1 MKRLFLSQKVLLL
14 VLMLVQGSIAY
25 AEKLDIFVDNSYP
38 PYMYGEGEG
47 DAQGL
52 YPKLLEE
59 VISITGFDSKIVAV
73 PWKRAL
79 LYGGAGV
86 AAVGGAYKNEKR
98 LKIYDY
104 SAPLYEE
111 KMVIFVNK
119 EQTFEFNGIDDL
131 AGKTIGVNRGWS
143 YGQTFDDARE
153 AGLFEVNVRA
163 DFSEN
168 FKMLE
173 LGRIDCLILDQLS
186 GESYIE
192 HLGWGD
198 KIVSLP
204 TPFSLNNGYLII
216 PKEMKMTEF
225 LKKFDA
231 SLEAMR
237 ASGIYQNIVQEF
249 IQGTI
254 SSYKVL
260 Q

>member
-1 MKRLFLSQKVLLL
+1 
-14 VLMLVQGSIAY
+14 MLVQGSVAY
-25 AEKLDIFVDNSYP
+25 GDELAIFVDNSYP

-47 DAQGL
+47 DVQGL

-59 VISITGFDSKIVAV
+59 VISNTGFDSKIVAV

-111 KMVIFVNK
+111 KMVIFVNR
-119 EQTFEFNGIDDL
+119 EQTFDFNGIEDL

-143 YGQTFDDARE
+143 YGQKFDDARE
-153 AGLFEVNVRA
+153 AKLFDVNVRA

-186 GESYIE
+186 GESYLE
-192 HLGWGD
+192 HLGLSD
-198 KIVSLP
+198 RIVSLP
-204 TPFSLNNGYLII
+204 VPFSLNNGYLII
-216 PKEMKMTEF
+216 PKELKMMEF

-237 ASGIYQNIVQEF
+237 ASGTYQNIVQEF

-254 SSYKVL
+254 SSYKSL
-260 Q
+260 

>member
-1 MKRLFLSQKVLLL
+1 
-14 VLMLVQGSIAY
+14 MLVQGSVAY
-25 AEKLDIFVDNSYP
+25 GDELAIFVDNSYP

-47 DAQGL
+47 DVQGL

-59 VISITGFDSKIVAV
+59 VISNTGFDSKIVAV

-111 KMVIFVNK
+111 KMVIFVNR
-119 EQTFEFNGIDDL
+119 EQTFDFNGIEDL

-143 YGQTFDDARE
+143 YGQKFDDARE
-153 AGLFEVNVRA
+153 AKLFDVNVRA

-186 GESYIE
+186 GESYLE
-192 HLGWGD
+192 HLGLSD
-198 KIVSLP
+198 RIVSLP
-204 TPFSLNNGYLII
+204 VPFSLNNGYLII
-216 PKEMKMTEF
+216 PKELKMMEF
-225 LKKFDA
+225 LKKFDS

-237 ASGIYQNIVQEF
+237 ASGTYQNIVQEF

-254 SSYKVL
+254 SSYKSL
-260 Q
+260 